1 MMSKLYVGNLPTDVN
16 EGTLRQ
22 LFSEQGVSA
31 TNVLVKR
38 GGYAFVDCQDQTGID
53 RAIQELNGRW
63 TQMWS
68 AWGERDQRRRGWEG
82 GAQASARR
90 CSNMAS
96 GGAGFLV

>member
-1 MMSKLYVGNLPTDVN
+1 MRKPVTYLCPGDTVVKMMSKLYVGNLPTDVN

-53 RAIQELNGRW
+53 RAIQELNG
-63 TQMWS
+63 TY
-68 AWGERDQRRRGWEG
+68 
-82 GAQASARR
+82 
-90 CSNMAS
+90 
-96 GGAGFLV
+96 

>member
-22 LFSEQGVSA
+22 LFSEQGVNA

-63 TQMWS
+63 TQPRECM
-68 AWGERDQRRRGWEG
+68 EDPRGIG
-82 GAQASARR
+82 
-90 CSNMAS
+90 
-96 GGAGFLV
+96 GGAGRAALKPNS

>member
-53 RAIQELNGRW
+53 RAIQELNGYSF
-63 TQMWS
+63 MGHS
-68 AWGERDQRRRGWEG
+68 IVVEPSVAGG
-82 GAQASARR
+82 GAKRT
-90 CSNMAS
+90 
-96 GGAGFLV
+96 V